1 MKNRSGEKIKM
12 PTLDELMGIAGEENA
27 NELEINRIHNFAN
40 HPFKVVDDEEM
51 DELVESIE
59 KNGILVAIFRRYTL
73 ILEVFDKII
82 RLRIIF
88 FSSGV
93 THSNI
98 CTFLFLFAI

>member
-59 KNGILVAIFRRYTL
+59 KNGILVPVLVRPDVNNSYEMIAGECTL
-73 ILEVFDKII
+73 QLE
-82 RLRIIF
+82 
-88 FSSGV
+88 SG
-93 THSNI
+93 
-98 CTFLFLFAI
+98 

>member
-12 PTLDELMGIAGEENA
+12 PTLDELMGISGEENA

-59 KNGILVAIFRRYTL
+59 KNGILVAFCGWTKRTN
-73 ILEVFDKII
+73 V
-82 RLRIIF
+82 
-88 FSSGV
+88 SVSAQG
-93 THSNI
+93 TSH
-98 CTFLFLFAI
+98 CFLKTSVLQRSIT

>member
-59 KNGILVAIFRRYTL
+59 KNGILVLGIPCQWE
-73 ILEVFDKII
+73 IL
-82 RLRIIF
+82 L
-88 FSSGV
+88 
-93 THSNI
+93 
-98 CTFLFLFAI
+98 L

>member
-59 KNGILVAIFRRYTL
+59 KNGILVPVLVRPDVNNSYEMIARRVFR
-73 ILEVFDKII
+73 
-82 RLRIIF
+82 
-88 FSSGV
+88 S
-93 THSNI
+93 
-98 CTFLFLFAI
+98 A